1 MKERPNVR
9 TLVASEETKNGFY
22 PTPPTLSEKLL
33 SGIEW
38 EKVGTVLEPQAGK
51 GNIVHAVMEKYIT
64 LRGYGDRQLNV
75 DCVEIDPYLRS
86 ILQYEFCGQRMREL
100 SERVH
105 QLDEKKEY
113 DCELHRYRELPAD
126 EAAEYKALKRE
137 QELRHRLDLHIIH
150 DDFHT
155 FQSRKHYDLIAM
167 NPPFVDG
174 DAHLL
179 KAIELQLCSGGMI
192 RCILNAETIRNPY
205 TNRRRFLVRKLQEL
219 EAEIKYVEGAFSDS
233 ERRTD
238 VEVALI
244 SINIPAPKRESTI
257 FDRLRRAAEVDE
269 PTPNDVKEMTVADFM
284 GQIVS
289 RFNVEVDAGLTL
301 IREYEAMKPYIMDSF
316 EHGQYDFP
324 NLTLCVGDPSHTIR
338 GTVPSANKYLRLVR
352 KKYWEALFS
361 NKEFVGKLTSN
372 LREEYMKKVSAMAD
386 FDFTLFNIQQIA
398 EQMNAEMGKG
408 IQETIVALFD
418 KLTEEH
424 SWYPECAKNIHYYNG
439 WKTNKVHKIN
449 SKVII
454 PTYGMFSTYSWAAKD
469 TFELYQAEKTISDI
483 EKVFD
488 YLDGNE
494 TAAVDLHGVLRRACE
509 AGQNRNIQ
517 CKYFD
522 VTLYKKGTMHIKFR
536 NQALVDRF
544 NIYCCRKKNWL
555 PPSYGKAAYKDMTAE
570 ERTVVDGFHGDG
582 SEGTGEAS
590 YQVVMAKPAYYL
602 AEPTKEMPMLMAPAT

>member
-1 MKERPNVR
+1 MNARG
-9 TLVASEETKNGFY
+9 LVASEEARSGFY
-22 PTPPTLSEKLL
+22 PTPPDLSEELL
-33 SGIEW
+33 SGINWKMVEN
-38 EKVGTVLEPQAGK
+38 VLEPQSGK
-51 GNIVHAVMEKYIT
+51 GNIVRAVMEEYVA
-64 LRGYGDRQLNV
+64 LCGYGDRRLNV

-86 ILQYEFCGQRMREL
+86 ILQYEFCGQRM
-100 SERVH
+100 SEMNERLR
-105 QLDEKKEY
+105 QLDKKKAY
-113 DCELHRYRELPAD
+113 DSQIHDYRQLNSA
-126 EAAEYKALKRE
+126 EAAEYRRLKRE
-137 QELRHRLDLHIIH
+137 QKHLRLLDLHIVH

-167 NPPFVDG
+167 NPPFADG

-179 KAIELQLCSGGMI
+179 KAIELQQRSGGMI
-192 RCILNAETIRNPY
+192 RCILNAETIRNPF
-205 TNRRRFLVRKLQEL
+205 TNRRRILVRKLQEL

-244 SINIPAPKRESTI
+244 IINIPAPKRESVI
-257 FDRLRRAAEVDE
+257 FDRLRRAAEIDE
-269 PTPNDVKEMTVADFM
+269 VTPNDVTEMTVADFM

-289 RFNVEVDAGLTL
+289 RFNVEVDAGIEL
-301 IREYEAMKPYIMDSF
+301 IREYEAMKSYLMESF
-316 EHGQYDFP
+316 EASKYNYP
-324 NLTLCVGDPSHTIR
+324 TLTLCIGEPGQLSRGRTPSI
-338 GTVPSANKYLRLVR
+338 NKYLRLVR
-352 KKYWEALFS
+352 TKYWAALFS

-398 EQMNAEMGKG
+398 EQMNAEMDKG

-418 KLTEEH
+418 KLTEEYA
-424 SWYPECAKNIHYYNG
+424 WYPECAKNIHYYNG

-449 SKVII
+449 SKVIM
-454 PTYGMFSTYSWAAKD
+454 PTYGIFSTYSWAAKN
-469 TFELYQAEKTISDI
+469 TFELHQAEKTISDI

-494 TAAVDLHGVLRRACE
+494 TAIVDLHGVLLRAYE
-509 AGQNRNIQ
+509 AGQTRNIQ

-555 PPSYGKAAYKDMTAE
+555 PPSYGRTVYKDMTAE
-570 ERTVVDGFHGDG
+570 ERAVVDGFHGDG
-582 SEGTGEAS
+582 SEGAGEAS

-602 AEPTKEMPMLMAPAT
+602 AEPTKEVPMLMAPAT